1 VLSKAAEQLNLPS
14 FPIMIRQF
22 LYDQLYPDS
31 EIPSSL
37 LEVTAYPDF
46 NGRISI
52 FYSATSTFRAPS
64 DISGVN
70 GMRREYIRA
79 TPSWRNAAPRYDC
92 IFINTNP
99 EMEGMR
105 GLEVARAL
113 AFFSFVFDNIEY
125 QCALIHWFC
134 RVGLEPDQD
143 TGMWVVE
150 PEFDADENPH
160 IAIIHVD
167 SIYHAAHLIPAY
179 RTNQYIS
186 RFLTMHDTLDT
197 FKEFY
202 INKFADHHAFEI
214 AY

>member
-1 VLSKAAEQLNLPS
+1 
-14 FPIMIRQF
+14 MIRQF

-46 NGRISI
+46 NGRVSI
-52 FYSATSTFRAPS
+52 FYSATATFRAPS
-64 DISGVN
+64 DISGVD

-79 TPSWRNAAPRYDC
+79 TPSWRKEAARYDC

-99 EMEGMR
+99 EMEGEGMR

-113 AFFSFVFDNIEY
+113 AFFSFVSNNVEY
-125 QCALIHWFC
+125 QCALIHWFS
-134 RVGLEPDQD
+134 RIEWDED
-143 TGMWVVE
+143 TGMWMVE

-160 IAIIHVD
+160 LAIIHVD
-167 SIYHAAHLIPAY
+167 SIYRAAHLTPAY

-186 RFLTMHDTLDT
+186 RSLTMHDTLDT
-197 FKEFY
+197 FKQFY
-202 INKFADHHAFEI
+202 VNKFADHHTFDI
-214 AY
+214 VS